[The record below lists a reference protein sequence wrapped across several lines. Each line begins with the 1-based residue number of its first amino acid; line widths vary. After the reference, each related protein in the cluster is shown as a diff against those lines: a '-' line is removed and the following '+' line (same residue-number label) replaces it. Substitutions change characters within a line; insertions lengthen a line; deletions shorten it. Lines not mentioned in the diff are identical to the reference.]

1 MPDIA
6 NFLGVAKL
14 ADFQNEVASSFEGLK
29 EKLPD
34 GYDASTYFDIEGDT
48 SAKEGDEFDAEIKA
62 TLRDIISAAKEELIG
77 VDGNDEEAKNKL
89 RFALRIAND
98 ASASAHW
105 RFGFQIGPETSS
117 PQVRSRRAEY
127 MKARLSTRA
136 KQPPKA
142 CEQKKSNSRGMAN
155 PND

>member
-117 PQVRSRRAEY
+117 SGDSLKHV
-127 MKARLSTRA
+127 KARLSTRA